1 MQKEKKIPKR
11 IVCITQ
17 FDDNS
22 LHFSFAGCLG
32 RAEVKK
38 LLDLCDREARR
49 RLARAIPL
57 DKALAGSP
65 TVTGAEEK
73 VNG

>member
-1 MQKEKKIPKR
+1 MAKGKKIPKR
-11 IVCITQ
+11 IICITQ

-22 LHFSFAGCLG
+22 LHFGFTGFSG

-38 LLDLCDREARR
+38 LLDLCDREARK

-57 DKALAGSP
+57 EGAQLGSP

-73 VNG
+73 